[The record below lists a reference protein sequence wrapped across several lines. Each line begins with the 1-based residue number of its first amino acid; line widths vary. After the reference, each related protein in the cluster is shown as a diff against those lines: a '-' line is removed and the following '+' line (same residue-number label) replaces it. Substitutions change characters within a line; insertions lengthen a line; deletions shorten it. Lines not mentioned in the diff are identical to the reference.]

1 MVTYQFEVDADTWAA
16 WKDTVPRSKN
26 LDERLR
32 ELVVA
37 DSNNRVE
44 SGRAARTL
52 YVDPSDEHTVEAVVP
67 AVVAEHTDDDLAI
80 VSVTD
85 IRRNGRAREDGVE
98 RLPSFVFREAGEVV
112 ERFQGRDEV
121 VRHAGDREV
130 YDRLGAAEGHIDI
143 PTPTPDV
150 DREALAEAL
159 AGSGDVLERRV
170 DAVVEMYAHLREEGA
185 AKKSDLL
192 DAIDVDATGYDSE
205 ASVWANMVKGRDT
218 LRALP
223 GVEPPGSGMSTWR
236 YTGE

>member
-37 DSNNRVE
+37 DTEGRVLEPGAADSATE
-44 SGRAARTL
+44 S
-52 YVDPSDEHTVEAVVP
+52 
-67 AVVAEHTDDDLAI
+67 
-80 VSVTD
+80 
-85 IRRNGRAREDGVE
+85 
-98 RLPSFVFREAGEVV
+98 
-112 ERFQGRDEV
+112 
-121 VRHAGDREV
+121 
-130 YDRLGAAEGHIDI
+130 AAEGHIDTA
-143 PTPTPDV
+143 TPTPDV

-185 AKKSDLL
+185 AEKSDLL

-236 YTGE
+236 YTGGE